1 MEKSELDNLL
11 KELETIHSHV
21 VIFKESYSIILK
33 RAPKATKA
41 HLLVFQQVFP
51 YLENVLNFMRSIL
64 PTVNKMEEFL
74 PSTSGKLPEAAQNL
88 GKVTEATEMATTEIM
103 DLVEKV
109 MNNLKE
115 ISDMKGSS
123 KVVKTTISECNDDLF
138 SILNAL
144 QFQDITSQQI
154 ESIKAIIAS
163 VNNDLI
169 RLVSE
174 FRTLKVAPI
183 IDVKEGTYDNKAVF
197 DREIAGEKQKKVD
210 EMFNSK
216 SGTTE
221 EQKKE
226 EREPPAESE
235 KIDIQEEEPE
245 QSENS
250 SPDNEKNNEEQFSQD
265 DIDSLFK

>member
-1 MEKSELDNLL
+1 MEKNELDNLI
-11 KELETIHSHV
+11 KEIETIHSHI

-51 YLENVLNFMRSIL
+51 YLENVLKFIRSIL

-88 GKVTEATEMATTEIM
+88 GKVTEATEMASTEIM

-109 MNNLKE
+109 MNKLNE
-115 ISDMKGSS
+115 VSEMKAANEAM
-123 KVVKTTISECNDDLF
+123 KNTISECNDDLF
-138 SILNAL
+138 NILNAL

-154 ESIKAIIAS
+154 ESIKSIIAS

-169 RLVSE
+169 KLVSD
-174 FRTLKVAPI
+174 FKNLKVTSI
-183 IDVKEGTYDNKAVF
+183 EVKEGAFDKKAVF
-197 DREIAGEKQKKVD
+197 DRKTAEERQKEVD
-210 EMFNSK
+210 ELFNSK
-216 SGTTE
+216 PEIENKIEKDEKKSTVESVKPEIPE
-221 EQKKE
+221 EEPYVSDSAPDKEKKE
-226 EREPPAESE
+226 EEE
-235 KIDIQEEEPE
+235 K
-245 QSENS
+245 
-250 SPDNEKNNEEQFSQD
+250 FSQD